1 MSSNRS
7 LVFSALI
14 AAVIAIALVSG
25 VVAIGVLNTTQF
37 NSSSVSNTGRTS
49 SVESN
54 SSVQVGPGSQSPSI
68 ETTNSQSTSSIA
80 AGQSGS
86 LAVLMTDPPTVP
98 DGVTSVFIYYS
109 DLAIHVSSAGND
121 TGWHV
126 LGVAGQVDLMSVINS
141 TQTVAK
147 ANISSGNFN
156 ALAFN
161 VTSAIIT
168 FNGVN
173 YSADL
178 VYQDHVLFV
187 PIVGGINITDGQA
200 SAAVIDLTPTVLLL
214 GNVSDPIFAFIPS
227 ARAYTIPAQ
236 SVSSLHLQ
244 VGDRDEIQNAS
255 WWVKILHGL
264 RFKITGITLT
274 PSSLS
279 FNISNTGNSTLV
291 FRLAD
296 LSSTTSAAGGNI
308 PISNL
313 ASTLSISEVFVI
325 KNDSTVVPITEV
337 GNGIAD
343 KLIDSAGYLLPIGKS
358 HSFSYSGNITLGVAQ
373 MQTTTVRHL
382 STQEI
387 IPGQRYV
394 LNFDRERFGRSGDCG
409 GN

>member
-1 MSSNRS
+1 
-7 LVFSALI
+7 
-14 AAVIAIALVSG
+14 
-25 VVAIGVLNTTQF
+25 
-37 NSSSVSNTGRTS
+37 
-49 SVESN
+49 
-54 SSVQVGPGSQSPSI
+54 
-68 ETTNSQSTSSIA
+68 
-80 AGQSGS
+80 
-86 LAVLMTDPPTVP
+86 MTDPPTVP
-98 DGVTSVFIYYS
+98 DGVTSVFIDYS
-109 DLAIHVSSAGND
+109 NLAIHISSAGNN

-141 TQTVAK
+141 TQTIAM

-161 VTSAIIT
+161 VTSAIVT
-168 FNGVN
+168 FHGVN
-173 YSADL
+173 YSAYL

-255 WWVKILHGL
+255 WWVKILHGS
-264 RFKITGITLT
+264 RFEITGITLT
-274 PSSLS
+274 PTSLS
-279 FNISNTGNSTLV
+279 FNVSNTGNSTLM

-296 LSSTTSAAGGNI
+296 LSSTTSPAGENI

-325 KNDSTVVPITEV
+325 EHNSTILPITAV

-343 KLIDSAGYLLPIGKS
+343 KLIDSAGYALPIS
-358 HSFSYSGNITLGVAQ
+358 ASVSLSYSGNVTLGAAQ
-373 MQTTTVRHL
+373 YQTTTNRYVQP
-382 STQEI
+382 QEI

-394 LNFDRERFGRSGDCG
+394 LTLI
-409 GN
+409 GNGLVAQAIVLATK